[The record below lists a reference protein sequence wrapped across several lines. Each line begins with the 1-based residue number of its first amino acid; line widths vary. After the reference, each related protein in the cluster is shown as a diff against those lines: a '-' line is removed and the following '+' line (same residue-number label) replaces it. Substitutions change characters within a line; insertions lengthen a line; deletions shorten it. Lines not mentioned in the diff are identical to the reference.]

1 MKKILVIAAAMVCL
15 VMGRPIAHAQDAG
28 INGKWHFV
36 LETPGGDREVDA
48 DLTVDADG
56 NVTGKW
62 GNADVAGTYK
72 DGKLALEFQFTSEE
86 VGATAAMKIDGKMD
100 DTAALAGD
108 WAFSEYNGTYKATRP
123 GAAAPVRRQRPRLQH
138 RHRRQLLTQ
147 SRVRLNRSPIRNR
160 TSSDR
165 SASKCGEGPDSMRT
179 GPFVSCEI
187 RLFDLGWRPRAIC
200 RGYRRRLN
208 VC

>member
-1 MKKILVIAAAMVCL
+1 LKKIMVIAAAMVCL
-15 VMGRPIAHAQDAG
+15 VVGRPIAHAQDAG

-72 DGKLALEFQFTSEE
+72 EGKLALEFQFTSEE
-86 VGATAAMKIDGKMD
+86 VGATAAMKIDGKID

-123 GAAAPVRRQRPRLQH
+123 APDAAPAAAPAPDAKP
-138 RHRRQLLTQ
+138 
-147 SRVRLNRSPIRNR
+147 SSP
-160 TSSDR
+160 DP
-165 SASKCGEGPDSMRT
+165 KPD
-179 GPFVSCEI
+179 PQ
-187 RLFDLGWRPRAIC
+187 
-200 RGYRRRLN
+200 
-208 VC
+208 